1 MLIDLKKSVL
11 LCLATICLLDRVSS
25 SEAAVPQN
33 RQFNFFGC
41 VSSPCQN
48 GGICNQLQSG
58 GYVCTC
64 ISSEFTGKNCEIPQ
78 NTLNNYNSNN
88 PGSNNINNNYYN
100 NYGLEQSKL
109 LLKVNF

>member
-1 MLIDLKKSVL
+1 MLIDLKKGVL
-11 LCLATICLLDRVSS
+11 LCLVTICLYDRVSS

-33 RQFNFFGC
+33 RQFAFFGC

-64 ISSEFTGKNCEIPQ
+64 ISSEFTGKNCEIPT
-78 NTLNNYNSNN
+78 NPLNNYN
-88 PGSNNINNNYYN
+88 NINPSNLNNNN

-109 LLKVNF
+109 PFESKI